1 MEKFSIFLTQENFN
15 FTISKNE
22 NFFFVVSID
31 LYEKYLKIT
40 SGDNS
45 VSINCPARIQ
55 SIFSSIRNILI
66 DKYVTTK
73 NFNYSLLAKLY

>member
-1 MEKFSIFLTQENFN
+1 MIYLKSNNKFLENFSIFLTQENFN

-22 NFFFVVSID
+22 NFFVVSID

-45 VSINCPARIQ
+45 VSINCQQEFNLYFLALE
-55 SIFSSIRNILI
+55 IF
-66 DKYVTTK
+66 
-73 NFNYSLLAKLY
+73 